1 MSDILDSIDEL
12 DDIEDGDL
20 DAEDTH
26 PISIVTGVNDDDGD
40 NYFNEDDDEE
50 EGDLAAEMSSI
61 LDAEDTQ
68 ASEMGQT
75 EAQEITNAIKSAA
88 TVTYALLAKAHEG
101 KAHQSLGY
109 DSWGEYVK
117 AEFEMSP
124 QRSYQLL
131 DLSKAV
137 KMIEAA
143 APEGTHI
150 KLTEAQARD
159 LKRELPRITERIH
172 EETTGKTPEESRE
185 IIDDIVREEREEK
198 IQKRVEDKAHKS
210 REQEM
215 DEARDEGYRAG
226 LESAADAI
234 LEADAERQAANEPDG
249 GLMDV
254 EVEGDINQAGRAEY
268 MKLVQAL
275 VMNSNMGDPQDI
287 VDAIPENNFD
297 DIYDRVID
305 TAGLWNRIANYMD
318 LRR

>member
-12 DDIEDGDL
+12 DDIDGGDL
-20 DAEDTH
+20 EVEDTH
-26 PISIVTGVNDDDGD
+26 PISIITGVNDDDGD
-40 NYFNEDDDEE
+40 NYFNEDDEE

-117 AEFEMSP
+117 TEFEMSP

-185 IIDDIVREEREEK
+185 IIDDIVREER
-198 IQKRVEDKAHKS
+198 
-210 REQEM
+210 
-215 DEARDEGYRAG
+215 
-226 LESAADAI
+226 
-234 LEADAERQAANEPDG
+234 
-249 GLMDV
+249 
-254 EVEGDINQAGRAEY
+254 
-268 MKLVQAL
+268 
-275 VMNSNMGDPQDI
+275 
-287 VDAIPENNFD
+287 
-297 DIYDRVID
+297 
-305 TAGLWNRIANYMD
+305 
-318 LRR
+318 

>member
-20 DAEDTH
+20 DVEDTH

-40 NYFNEDDDEE
+40 NYFNEDDEE
-50 EGDLAAEMSSI
+50 EEDLAAEMSSI
-61 LDAEDTQ
+61 LDAKDTQ
-68 ASEMGQT
+68 ASEMGQA

-150 KLTEAQARD
+150 KLTEAQACLLYTSPSPRD
-159 LKRELPRITERIH
+159 R
-172 EETTGKTPEESRE
+172 G
-185 IIDDIVREEREEK
+185 
-198 IQKRVEDKAHKS
+198 
-210 REQEM
+210 
-215 DEARDEGYRAG
+215 
-226 LESAADAI
+226 
-234 LEADAERQAANEPDG
+234 
-249 GLMDV
+249 
-254 EVEGDINQAGRAEY
+254 
-268 MKLVQAL
+268 
-275 VMNSNMGDPQDI
+275 
-287 VDAIPENNFD
+287 
-297 DIYDRVID
+297 
-305 TAGLWNRIANYMD
+305 
-318 LRR
+318 